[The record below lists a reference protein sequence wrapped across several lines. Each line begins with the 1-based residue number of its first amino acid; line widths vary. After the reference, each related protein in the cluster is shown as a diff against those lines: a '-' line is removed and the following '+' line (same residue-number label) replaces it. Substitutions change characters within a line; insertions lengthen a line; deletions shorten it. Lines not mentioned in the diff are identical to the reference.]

1 MCPKN
6 NINNNMV
13 QVIPSP
19 IEHMPI
25 FEQVILCLNEQYVQ
39 MNKMFKYIDLM
50 FNEHIQ
56 NDMCEECDDK
66 S

>member
-25 FEQVILCLNEQYVQ
+25 FEQVALCLNEQYVQ

>member
-1 MCPKN
+1 
-6 NINNNMV
+6 
-13 QVIPSP
+13 
-19 IEHMPI
+19 MPI